1 MPRSAQRG
9 DGRVRGVVKLALH
22 GASGRMGL
30 AITRLAQGVPEVEI
44 VGAACSS
51 SDPLLG
57 RDLGELAGLGSLG
70 VVTSADVASS
80 LLGAQVVIDF
90 STASAVAQLAALAMR
105 QGVAIVTGTTNLD
118 ASAKR
123 ALDKASE
130 VLPVLSAGN
139 MSLGIQVLAEVV
151 EQAVRRLGLGYDVEI
166 VELHHR
172 RKIDAPSG
180 TASRL
185 AEAVKNA
192 RPELRELRGRDGEVG
207 ARTKDEM
214 AVFGVRGG
222 DVIGD
227 HTVYLLGDGERLELT
242 HRASN
247 RDLFAHGALRAARF
261 LAGKPPGR
269 YTIADVLG

>member
-1 MPRSAQRG
+1 
-9 DGRVRGVVKLALH
+9 VKLALH

-30 AITRLAQGVPEVEI
+30 AITRLAQSMPEVEI

-57 RDLGELAGLGSLG
+57 RDLGELAGRGSLG
-70 VVTSADVASS
+70 VVTSPDVASA
-80 LLGAQVVIDF
+80 LLGAEAVIDF

-105 QGVAIVTGTTNLD
+105 QNVALVCGTSNLD
-118 ASAKR
+118 AAAKR

-130 VLPVLSAGN
+130 VVPVLQAGN
-139 MSLGIQVLAEVV
+139 MSLGVQVLAELV
-151 EQAVRRLGLGYDVEI
+151 EQALRRLGLGYDVEI

-180 TASRL
+180 TAERL
-185 AEAVKNA
+185 LQAVKKV
-192 RPELRELRGRDGEVG
+192 RPEARELRGRDGEVG
-207 ARTKDEM
+207 ARTKDEVG
-214 AVFGVRGG
+214 VFGVRGG

-227 HTVYLLGDGERLELT
+227 HTVYLLGDGERIELT

-247 RDLFAHGALRAARF
+247 RDLFAHGALRAALF
-261 LAGKPPGR
+261 LAGKKPGR

>member
-1 MPRSAQRG
+1 M
-9 DGRVRGVVKLALH
+9 KLALH

-30 AITRLAQGVPEVEI
+30 AITRLAHEKPGIEI

-51 SDPLLG
+51 EDPRLG
-57 RDLGELAGLGSLG
+57 RDLGELAGLGALG
-70 VVTSADVASS
+70 VVTSPDVSSS
-80 LLGAQVVIDF
+80 LLGAEVVIDF
-90 STASAVAQLAALAMR
+90 STASAVAQLAQLAVR
-105 QGVAIVTGTTNLD
+105 QGVAIVCGTTNLD
-118 ASAKR
+118 ATAKR

-130 VLPVLSAGN
+130 QVPVLQAGN
-139 MSLGIQVLAEVV
+139 MSLGIQVLAEAV
-151 EQAVRRLGLGYDVEI
+151 EFALRRLGLGYDVEI

-172 RKIDAPSG
+172 KKIDSPSG

-185 AEAVKNA
+185 LDAVKKV
-192 RPELRELRGRDGEVG
+192 RPDVRELRGRDGEVG
-207 ARTKDEM
+207 ARTDDEV

-247 RDLFAHGALRAARF
+247 RDLFAHGALRAAEF
-261 LAGKPPGR
+261 LAGKKPGR
-269 YTIADVLG
+269 YVIADVLA

>member
-1 MPRSAQRG
+1 
-9 DGRVRGVVKLALH
+9 VKLALH

-30 AITRLAQGVPEVEI
+30 AIARLAQNLPQIEI

-57 RDLGELAGLGSLG
+57 RDLGELAGRGSLG
-70 VVTSADVASS
+70 VVTSPDVASA
-80 LLGAQVVIDF
+80 LLGAEAVIDF
-90 STASAVAQLAALAMR
+90 STASAVAQLAALATR
-105 QGVAIVTGTTNLD
+105 QNVALVVGTSNLD
-118 ASAKR
+118 VAAKR

-130 VLPVLSAGN
+130 VVPVLQAGN
-139 MSLGIQVLAEVV
+139 MSLGVQVLAEVV
-151 EQAVRRLGLGYDVEI
+151 EQALRRLGVGYDVEI

-180 TASRL
+180 TAERL
-185 AEAVKNA
+185 LQAVKKV
-192 RPELRELRGRDGEVG
+192 RPEAREVRGRDGEVG
-207 ARTKDEM
+207 ARTKDEVG
-214 AVFGVRGG
+214 VFGVRGG

-227 HTVYLLGDGERLELT
+227 HTVYLLGDGERIELT

-247 RDLFAHGALRAARF
+247 RDLFAHGALRAALF
-261 LAGKPPGR
+261 LAGKKPGR

>member
-1 MPRSAQRG
+1 M
-9 DGRVRGVVKLALH
+9 KLALH

-30 AITRLAQGVPEVEI
+30 AIVRLSQGVPEVEI
-44 VGAACSS
+44 VGAASAS

-57 RDLGELAGLGSLG
+57 RDIGELAGLGSLG
-70 VVTSADVASS
+70 VVTSPDVASA
-80 LLGAQVVIDF
+80 LLGAEVVIDF
-90 STASAVAQLAALAMR
+90 STASAVAQLAALATR
-105 QGVAIVTGTTNLD
+105 QGVAIVCGTSNLD
-118 ASAKR
+118 AAAKR

-130 VLPVLSAGN
+130 VVPLLQTGN
-139 MSLGIQVLAEVV
+139 MSLGVQVLAEVV
-151 EQAVRRLGLGYDVEI
+151 EHALRRLGLGYDVEI

-180 TASRL
+180 TAARL
-185 AEAVKNA
+185 MDAVKKV
-192 RPELRELRGRDGEVG
+192 RPEVRELRGRDGEVG
-207 ARTKDEM
+207 ARTNDEVG
-214 AVFGVRGG
+214 VFGVRGG

-247 RDLFAHGALRAARF
+247 RDLFARGALAAARF
-261 LAGKPPGR
+261 LAGKKPGR